1 MQYDWNRN
9 IPKNGDILHRERI
22 ILESPNR
29 DEIEMF
35 LEVLKAIAKEN
46 KITVKDG
53 NSDYS
58 IGSDY

>member
-9 IPKNGDILHRERI
+9 IPKDGDILHRERI
-22 ILESPNR
+22 ILESSSK
-29 DEIEMF
+29 DEITLF

-46 KITVKDG
+46 KITVKEG
-53 NSDYS
+53 NTEYS